1 MEGLPSPSG
10 ERTDRRR
17 QTGDPV
23 SGTMANARGGGQVE
37 AMLFS
42 SVLATTLRIPLGYKV
57 ASFGPRPASLLELY
71 DIEACPY
78 CRKVREALTMLD
90 LDAVIRPSPH
100 GGTRFRPAAIARGG
114 KSQFPLLI
122 DPNCA
127 RELYES
133 DEIIAHL
140 YARYGAG
147 PVPLALR
154 LGPITTGASALASV
168 LRAGSG
174 RTARPSRPAAQPL
187 ALWSFETSPYSRY
200 VREMLC
206 ELELPYVLHNVGRGS
221 PRRPE
226 LRARAGKVMVPY
238 LEDPNTGARM
248 FESRDIARYLR
259 TTYGA

>member
-1 MEGLPSPSG
+1 MFI
-10 ERTDRRR
+10 
-17 QTGDPV
+17 V
-23 SGTMANARGGGQVE
+23 SSTAASTVR
-37 AMLFS
+37 F
-42 SVLATTLRIPLGYKV
+42 PLGFRV
-57 ASFGPRPASLLELY
+57 GALGPRPTKLLELY

-90 LDAVIRPSPH
+90 LDVVIRPSPH
-100 GGTRFRPAAIARGG
+100 GGTRCRPEAVARGG

-122 DPNCA
+122 DPNCD
-127 RELYES
+127 RELHES
-133 DEIIAHL
+133 DDILAHL

-154 LGPITTGASALASV
+154 LGPVTTGASALASV
-168 LRAGSG
+168 LRAGRG
-174 RTARPSRPAAQPL
+174 RNAKPNRPAARPL
-187 ALWSFETSPYSRY
+187 ELWSFETSPYCRY
-200 VREMLC
+200 VREALC
-206 ELELPYVLHNVGRGS
+206 ELELTYVLHNVGRGS

-259 TTYGA
+259 VTYGA